1 MVFFAY
7 LPSCHTLNYFYGC
20 IVCEDQNC
28 IDVSDRIRLFGYEG
42 PLAER
47 MIAFGIESEVAGRG
61 RR

>member
-7 LPSCHTLNYFYGC
+7 LPSLHTLNYFYGY
-20 IVCEDQNC
+20 IVFEDQNC
-28 IDVSDRIRLFGYEG
+28 IDVSDRMRLSGYEG

-47 MIAFGIESEVAGRG
+47 MIAFGIENEVASRG